1 MIQVSKEFKEAMKTR
16 TDFTESAEI
25 SFADGRKLLLSQSDF
40 TMSNNGITD
49 GAGSSSFPLGV
60 AVEKSIQIELM
71 NDDDHLSEYDF
82 QGAVIRLKLHF
93 ALENRTE
100 TIDYGTYTVVT
111 PEAYGSVV
119 TIDAVDDMYRADVPY
134 TSSLNFPVEL
144 GEAVRDACATLGI
157 ALATPTF
164 KNDDFVVQAKPEDI
178 TFREFFAMAS
188 MIACGYARID
198 YEGKMHMKSY
208 DFSYFEQSD
217 GLNGGIFDPANPY
230 KTGDKADGGSFNPW
244 NVGYEADAGS
254 FKGMDKIHVLY
265 NFTSLTVETD
275 DVVITGI
282 KHEGEDGETYF
293 YGKEGYVLS
302 IENSLI
308 SGQEQKA
315 VDLIGESIVGIRF
328 RPFSS
333 EHIGYPLAEFGDLAY
348 IIDRKNNA
356 YQTVLTDIDFT
367 FFGLTLFT
375 CAADSPVRNSSSYAS
390 NLTKAVV
397 QARKNTA
404 KQISDYDREVQRF
417 ASMAAN
423 SMGLYETKEEQPDG
437 SIIYYQHDKPTL
449 AESQTIWKNTA
460 GAFLVSNDGGETWRG
475 MDAAGNALLT
485 VLSVVGIKA
494 DWIIAGLLKSQ
505 NGNTSFDLDS
515 GFLSS
520 QNGDN
525 LLDMWAASLSIKNKD
540 KMRIRF
546 YNALTDSGLYQ
557 CFSGNVDDT
566 GTLID
571 DTARYSFLTSKS
583 VGVGQKK
590 DGSHEGIVYAKDGQ
604 FNGYIYS
611 KRVLIQTEN
620 SEIIVGVSEEGEPVI
635 LIDNLPVIIKK
646 STGLEIFTDTVSFN
660 KVRPNDNTNTL
671 DTDWK
676 RGSELTADDWVLV
689 GH

>member
-25 SFADGRKLLLSQSDF
+25 AFTDGRTLSLTQNDF

-49 GAGSSSFPLGV
+49 GAGNSSFPLGV

-71 NDDDHLSEYDF
+71 NNDDHLSDYDF
-82 QGAVIRLKLHF
+82 QGAIIRLKLHF

-571 DTARYSFLTSKS
+571 DTARYSFLTSES

>member
-1 MIQVSKEFKEAMKTR
+1 M
-16 TDFTESAEI
+16 
-25 SFADGRKLLLSQSDF
+25 
-40 TMSNNGITD
+40 
-49 GAGSSSFPLGV
+49 
-60 AVEKSIQIELM
+60 
-71 NDDDHLSEYDF
+71 
-82 QGAVIRLKLHF
+82 
-93 ALENRTE
+93 
-100 TIDYGTYTVVT
+100 
-111 PEAYGSVV
+111 
-119 TIDAVDDMYRADVPY
+119 
-134 TSSLNFPVEL
+134 NFPVEL

-164 KNDDFVVQAKPEDI
+164 KNDDFVVQAKRRI
-178 TFREFFAMAS
+178 LLFVSFFSMAS

-244 NVGYEADAGS
+244 NVGYERDAGS

-423 SMGLYETKEEQPDG
+423 SMGL
-437 SIIYYQHDKPTL
+437 
-449 AESQTIWKNTA
+449 
-460 GAFLVSNDGGETWRG
+460 V
-475 MDAAGNALLT
+475 
-485 VLSVVGIKA
+485 
-494 DWIIAGLLKSQ
+494 
-505 NGNTSFDLDS
+505 
-515 GFLSS
+515 
-520 QNGDN
+520 
-525 LLDMWAASLSIKNKD
+525 
-540 KMRIRF
+540 
-546 YNALTDSGLYQ
+546 
-557 CFSGNVDDT
+557 
-566 GTLID
+566 
-571 DTARYSFLTSKS
+571 
-583 VGVGQKK
+583 
-590 DGSHEGIVYAKDGQ
+590 
-604 FNGYIYS
+604 
-611 KRVLIQTEN
+611 
-620 SEIIVGVSEEGEPVI
+620 
-635 LIDNLPVIIKK
+635 
-646 STGLEIFTDTVSFN
+646 
-660 KVRPNDNTNTL
+660 
-671 DTDWK
+671 
-676 RGSELTADDWVLV
+676 
-689 GH
+689 

>member
-25 SFADGRKLLLSQSDF
+25 AFTDGRTLSLTQNDF

-49 GAGSSSFPLGV
+49 GAGNSSFPLGV

-71 NDDDHLSEYDF
+71 NNDDHLSDYDF
-82 QGAVIRLKLHF
+82 QGAIIRLKLHF

-134 TSSLNFPVEL
+134 TSSLSFPVEL

-157 ALATPTF
+157 VLATPTF
-164 KNDDFVVQAKPEDI
+164 KNDDFVMQAKPEDI
-178 TFREFFAMAS
+178 TFREFFSMAS

-217 GLNGGIFDPANPY
+217 GLNGGMFDPANPY

-423 SMGLYETKEEQPDG
+423 SMGLYETKEEQPEG

-520 QNGDN
+520 QSGDN

-571 DTARYSFLTSKS
+571 DTARYSFLTSES

>member
-333 EHIGYPLAEFGDLAY
+333 DHIGYPLAEFGDLAY

-460 GAFLVSNDGGETWRG
+460 GAFLVSNDGGEIWRG

-505 NGNTSFDLDS
+505 NGNASFDLDS

-571 DTARYSFLTSKS
+571 DTARYSFLTSES